1 MYLIPARTERLQT
14 PETCG
19 LCHATA
25 PASVSEAPPS
35 GVRDFTLGAVGPA
48 DLVNIGVLILFAV
61 LMWRLAVW
69 RLEARLID

>member
-1 MYLIPARTERLQT
+1 MPRNR
-14 PETCG
+14 PG
-19 LCHATA
+19 L
-25 PASVSEAPPS
+25 SVRGAPS
-35 GVRDFTLGAVGPA
+35 GVRNFSLGTVGPA